1 MSEEAKAAPVARK
14 RLVPPDAKATEPSAK
29 VSAEMSAPIREPVRD
44 EGVVMSDLASAIAA
58 ESEAEPVA
66 EAEGPARGPLRA
78 EESRARA
85 KRRVEAL
92 RKQLDDMPEGTDEF
106 YIPLDIV
113 PEGWSYEW
121 KRYTF
126 LNAQDPTYQVA
137 LAQTGWEPVPAARH
151 PTLMPLGWDKVHIE
165 RKGMILMERP
175 LEITQEM
182 KRRDDKNARD
192 AVRQKADQLGQAPP
206 GTFQRQDAK
215 GGNLAKVSVGY
226 ESGVM
231 IPD

>member
-1 MSEEAKAAPVARK
+1 MSSVEVI
-14 RLVPPDAKATEPSAK
+14 PD
-29 VSAEMSAPIREPVRD
+29 
-44 EGVVMSDLASAIAA
+44 
-58 ESEAEPVA
+58 
-66 EAEGPARGPLRA
+66 
-78 EESRARA
+78 
-85 KRRVEAL
+85 
-92 RKQLDDMPEGTDEF
+92 
-106 YIPLDIV
+106 
-113 PEGWSYEW
+113 GWTYEW
-121 KRYTF
+121 KT
-126 LNAQDPTYQVA
+126 AQVYGQDQQSRM
-137 LAQTGWEPVPAARH
+137 LEFRRTGWEEVPTRRH
-151 PTLMPLGWDKVHIE
+151 PEMMPLGTSEPFII

>member
-1 MSEEAKAAPVARK
+1 MSEDEKTAPVGRKKLTNLAEQAAKA
-14 RLVPPDAKATEPSAK
+14 
-29 VSAEMSAPIREPVRD
+29 SAEMSAPNREAVREEPVA
-44 EGVVMSDLASAIAA
+44 MSAMASAIAA
-58 ESEAEPVA
+58 ESEADPVVEP
-66 EAEGPARGPLRA
+66 EGPARGPLRA
-78 EESRARA
+78 VESRERA

-92 RKQLDDMPEGTDEF
+92 RKQLDDLPEGLDEF
-106 YIPLDIV
+106 YIPLDII
-113 PEGWSYEW
+113 PDGWSYEW

-137 LAQTGWEPVPAARH
+137 LAQTGWEAVPASRH
-151 PTLMPLGWDKVHIE
+151 PSLMPLGWGKAHIE

-192 AVRQKADQLGQAPP
+192 AVRQKAEQISQAPP

-231 IPD
+231 VPE

>member
-1 MSEEAKAAPVARK
+1 MSDTDSTAPSGRKKLTHLAEQAAEA
-14 RLVPPDAKATEPSAK
+14 
-29 VSAEMSAPIREPVRD
+29 SAEMSTPIRGPAREEP
-44 EGVVMSDLASAIAA
+44 VVMSSLASTISAL
-58 ESEAEPVA
+58 SEAEPVA
-66 EAEGPARGPLRA
+66 EVEGPARGPLRA
-78 EESRARA
+78 AESRERA

-92 RKQLDDMPEGTDEF
+92 RKQIDDLPEGLDEF
-106 YIPLDIV
+106 YIPADIV
-113 PEGWSYEW
+113 PDGWSYEW
-121 KRYTF
+121 KRYTL

-137 LAQTGWEPVPAARH
+137 LAQTGWDPVPAERH
-151 PTLMPLGWDKVHIE
+151 PTLMPLGWDKFHIE